1 MVICCISFRNH
12 AGKRVSGANEEL
24 MRRQKTLLGILA
36 AVILIGALAL
46 IRSQPWGRLDIPFF
60 KADSTGWIVCVRFN
74 ENGNGDLAAIQ
85 PDGSML
91 ALTDDDADDTA
102 PNWSPDGKK
111 IVFSTNRQDGVYQ
124 LFTMD
129 ADGRNLNQLTIGGGA
144 KLEPVYDY
152 DGHHIIHIA
161 QGIVT
166 EVEPKG
172 THAEQILPPPH
183 LMRQLQESWGQLSF
197 RYARRGTNHSMLA
210 AVQKT
215 DEGEN
220 ALFYYIDYSSEAN
233 LPFPLMNGTRVDLDW
248 ARDSARL
255 IVSAAEAEIPEGP
268 NSDKMVKVSLVLL
281 FDFSEN
287 PLQPVA
293 SPPLWISPNAE
304 EAAIQAVWSPDGSQ
318 VAFVLCDREAG
329 GGLKRKALMV
339 VPSDGGVPTELVA
352 GEVYDPDWSPDSKQ
366 LVYSIGSIGSR
377 RVETVDLRGN
387 TKTLTKEGDYVRP
400 KWSPKR

>member
-1 MVICCISFRNH
+1 MFRSEITQENGFPGRIKK
-12 AGKRVSGANEEL
+12 A
-24 MRRQKTLLGILA
+24 MRRQTTLLYILA
-36 AVILIGALAL
+36 AVICIGILTL
-46 IRSQPWGRLDIPFF
+46 IRAQPWGRFDIPFF
-60 KADSTGWIVCVRFN
+60 KADSTGWIVCVRLN
-74 ENGNGDLAAIQ
+74 ENGNGDLMAIQ
-85 PDGSML
+85 PDGSIL
-91 ALTDDDADDTA
+91 PLTEDDADDTA
-102 PNWSPDGKK
+102 PDWSPDGKK
-111 IVFSTNRQDGVYQ
+111 IVFSTNREGGVYQ

-129 ADGRNLNQLTIGGGA
+129 ADGKNLNQLTIGGGA

-197 RYARRGTNHSMLA
+197 RYARRGTNHAMIA

-233 LPFPLMNGTRVDLDW
+233 LPFPLISGTRVDLDW
-248 ARDSARL
+248 ARDSAKL
-255 IVSAAEAEIPEGP
+255 IVSAVGAEVPEGTH
-268 NSDKMVKVSLVLL
+268 SDKMVKLSLVLL
-281 FDFSEN
+281 FDFSED
-287 PLQPVA
+287 PLQPST
-293 SPPLWISPNAE
+293 SPPLWASPDAR
-304 EAAIQAVWSPDGSQ
+304 EAAIQPVWSLDGSQ
-318 VAFVLCDREAG
+318 VAFVLCDVEAG
-329 GGLKRKALMV
+329 GELKRKALVV

-352 GEVYDPDWSPDSKQ
+352 GEVYDPAWSPDSKQ
-366 LVYSIGSIGSR
+366 LVYSVGSIGSR